1 VDEAKLKAEWEKRSG
16 IADRG
21 LLDEVWKDLKDDY
34 RVREALGV
42 GERGVEDLLDATRP
56 LRKYYRLGQGRK
68 PPPVSREKATV
79 EIELGEGEREHA
91 EALSIYLAK
100 QAVLWPEVRGF
111 RDKVLDGALLSPDD
125 PGPVRDFLGN
135 ELDPEYDLPRIAPA
149 YHPELLTDTL
159 ELKDLVAGGVDPDAS
174 AVYPYHLPDY
184 PLLGGDVIDHLSAA
198 AEYRYPYEA
207 GVMEL
212 ISDGEGRSLGDLGR
226 RLAAHYPWKPGE
238 GAWFVLTG
246 ESPEIEP
253 LRLYYD
259 ETRGTFTL
267 AFMPWVSK
275 GTILQVRRLA
285 QQHSGSGALRDKA
298 LEVFRFV
305 AERTDTEENRR
316 WEQLR
321 AEWNKQHP
329 DVRFENRSSIASAYR
344 RAEEKLAGSW
354 TGAASDAP
362 TSVTASIDL
371 WEGS

>member
-1 VDEAKLKAEWEKRSG
+1 M
-16 IADRG
+16 
-21 LLDEVWKDLKDDY
+21 
-34 RVREALGV
+34 
-42 GERGVEDLLDATRP
+42 
-56 LRKYYRLGQGRK
+56 
-68 PPPVSREKATV
+68 
-79 EIELGEGEREHA
+79 
-91 EALSIYLAK
+91 
-100 QAVLWPEVRGF
+100 
-111 RDKVLDGALLSPDD
+111 LSPDD

-174 AVYPYHLPDY
+174 AVYPYHRPDY

-246 ESPEIEP
+246 EPPEIEP
-253 LRLYYD
+253 VRLSYD
-259 ETRGTFTL
+259 EARGTFTL

-275 GTILQVRRLA
+275 GAILQVRRLA
-285 QQHSGSGALRDKA
+285 QQRSESGALKDRA

-305 AERTDTEENRR
+305 AERTDARKGKP
-316 WEQLR
+316 WEKLR
-321 AEWNKQHP
+321 AEWNEQHP
-329 DVRFENRSSIASAYR
+329 DDRFANRSSIASAYR
-344 RAEEKLAGSW
+344 RAEEKLAGPW
-354 TGAASDAP
+354 AGALISAP
-362 TSVTASIDL
+362 MSEAERVDL
-371 WEGS
+371 WEGL